1 MLLCSG
7 SKSTSGSTVTA
18 KGLGSYKTM
27 HVEARGYGQVQCL
40 DLPVSLF
47 LSARQDEYFKVP
59 RINADYAVSLSNRG
73 NGVIWY
79 DTGSD
84 VMDGIRVYGL
94 V

>member
-1 MLLCSG
+1 MLCSG
-7 SKSTSGSTVTA
+7 AKSTGGNTITAAGLSG
-18 KGLGSYKTM
+18 YKTM

-59 RINADYAVSLSNRG
+59 RISDSYAVSLANRG
-73 NGVIWY
+73 DGKIWY

-94 V
+94 M